1 MKKHLLAIIFSV
13 VFVFTF
19 LNPTLCASAIHI
31 PGNDSKDVIYFPDG
45 SYIITE
51 IHEESTSFYT
61 LEARQ
66 TKRGNKV
73 RTAYS
78 KDGEKLGS
86 LTVYGTFT
94 YNGTTATAES
104 ASYSHTVDA
113 SGWSFSGGSSYC
125 SGATATASGTFKC
138 LFESKTLTVSL
149 RCSASG
155 VLS

>member
-1 MKKHLLAIIFSV
+1 MKKRFIFIILNA
-13 VFVFTF
+13 VFAFT
-19 LNPTLCASAIHI
+19 LICPIIPVSATQVS
-31 PGNDSKDVIYFPDG
+31 GNMSENVEFFPDG
-45 SYIITE
+45 SYVVTE
-51 IHEESTSFYT
+51 IHEEFSRH
-61 LEARQ
+61 LPWAARQ
-66 TKRGNKV
+66 TKNGSKTH
-73 RTAYS
+73 TAYS
-78 KDGEKLGS
+78 KDGVKLGS
-86 LTVYGTFT
+86 LTVHGSFT